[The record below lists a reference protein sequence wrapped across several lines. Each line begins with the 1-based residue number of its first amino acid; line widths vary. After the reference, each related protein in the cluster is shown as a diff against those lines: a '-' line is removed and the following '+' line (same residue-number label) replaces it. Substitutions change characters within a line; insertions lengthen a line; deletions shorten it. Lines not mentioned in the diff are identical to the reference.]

1 MKRSLISEEERN
13 FILESHTR
21 AGYKTDSIEL
31 PLNES
36 PEVDFEITEKKMES
50 VEDLEKEIEELEK
63 KIEELKAKHSKKKE
77 TKEDNFDDLVDADID
92 VEDER
97 DSLEQA

>member
-1 MKRSLISEEERN
+1 MKKSFISEEEKQS
-13 FILESHTR
+13 ILESHTK
-21 AGYKTDSIEL
+21 AGYKSSILSEQK
-31 PLNES
+31 
-36 PEVDFEITEKKMES
+36 VKDFEIVEKKMES

-63 KIEELKAKHSKKKE
+63 KIEELKSKKNEKTE
-77 TKEDNFDDLVDADID
+77 TKEGEFDDLVNADID